1 MSVVYVNNIT
11 VNTGEDFNQEFDLL
25 EMGGNSIDLTNYT
38 ARSQLR
44 KHRDSSS
51 SINFNVGFPNRKE
64 GKINLHFPSWATSK
78 LKSGRYVYDVLVNKP
93 NGESEIVLEGSATVR
108 AGISTSCSFS
118 TPNSDQRVCIAII
131 SWNNQSFAHMESK
144 WETFRN
150 TYPNR
155 MFYVIKPNYS
165 GFGTKATNTDY
176 NNIVAPDN
184 FLNQTTVNVKPLI

>member
-1 MSVVYVNNIT
+1 
-11 VNTGEDFNQEFDLL
+11 
-25 EMGGNSIDLTNYT
+25 
-38 ARSQLR
+38 
-44 KHRDSSS
+44 
-51 SINFNVGFPNRKE
+51 
-64 GKINLHFPSWATSK
+64 
-78 LKSGRYVYDVLVNKP
+78 
-93 NGESEIVLEGSATVR
+93 
-108 AGISTSCSFS
+108 
-118 TPNSDQRVCIAII
+118 
-131 SWNNQSFAHMESK
+131 MESK